1 MTSCLRASLLGYL
14 VGRWPPLWWAGV
26 PICQPHSAS
35 SLSAP
40 LFHPIAASVCKL
52 CTFFLCAHTTAQPL
66 AKASESSPSTFL
78 LSDALPTDSS
88 CFHCLGRWT
97 LPLPPTSSAWTPL
110 PAHGRETPQAASW
123 SEHGL
128 TSCFLSSWT
137 TVLCCLLSNAWKPW
151 TDKLLSYFIVV
162 YGGGT
167 SLALFTP
174 SCLKTDYW
182 ERKSS
187 YHYWSRLTCSRMG
200 ASWPGGWCQ
209 CVLESKPLVGME
221 RETHSKQIRKRGLY
235 AKATGL
241 AYNQAGRFSS
251 RRAWT

>member
-1 MTSCLRASLLGYL
+1 MLTPPPSPWPRPQRA
-14 VGRWPPLWWAGV
+14 PLA
-26 PICQPHSAS
+26 PSS
-35 SLSAP
+35 SLTLCP
-40 LFHPIAASVCKL
+40 QILAASTAWDAELCPSPQPVPLELHSLHMVGKL
-52 CTFFLCAHTTAQPL
+52 PRQRVGVNMGSPPVSFL
-66 AKASESSPSTFL
+66 
-78 LSDALPTDSS
+78 
-88 CFHCLGRWT
+88 
-97 LPLPPTSSAWTPL
+97 
-110 PAHGRETPQAASW
+110 HGP
-123 SEHGL
+123 
-128 TSCFLSSWT
+128 
-137 TVLCCLLSNAWKPW
+137 VLCCLLSNAWKPW

-241 AYNQAGRFSS
+241 AYNQAGRFNS